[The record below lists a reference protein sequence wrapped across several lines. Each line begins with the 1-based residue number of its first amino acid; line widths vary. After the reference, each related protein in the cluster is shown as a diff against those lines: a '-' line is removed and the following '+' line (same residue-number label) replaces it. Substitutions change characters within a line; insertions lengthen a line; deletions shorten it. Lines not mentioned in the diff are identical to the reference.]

1 MKKIYI
7 SVIFILF
14 QLNLNASDLINSPKI
29 EPLFTLENISQK
41 TELTPEELIISS
53 IEFSEID
60 SQSFQAKEILEKYSQ
75 LEKIVTSSEFTKLN
89 ETDRAKQIL
98 SLMYEKTLT
107 TYIESQSRITTM
119 FQKGTYNCVS
129 SSILYLS
136 LAKAAGLKVIPQKTP
151 SHAFCSVYINE
162 EKIDVETTNP

>member
-60 SQSFQAKEILEKYSQ
+60 SRSFQAKEILEKYSQ
-75 LEKIVTSSEFTKLN
+75 LEKTVTSSEFTKLN
-89 ETDRAKQIL
+89 EIENLTEQMGATQFRAKQIHSWIYSKSVSTIDEMTNL
-98 SLMYEKTLT
+98 SKDFREELKKCALVTNTKIKT
-107 TYIESQSRITTM
+107 ESKRVFI
-119 FQKGTYNCVS
+119 FALLV
-129 SSILYLS
+129 
-136 LAKAAGLKVIPQKTP
+136 
-151 SHAFCSVYINE
+151 F
-162 EKIDVETTNP
+162 